1 MFELSSPAQQ
11 VLLTFQ
17 SMTLLITFHT
27 TTLLPLI
34 LFTITCVL
42 WVFLSIFA
50 FGERTMTCLD
60 FCDLQMNIIKL

>member
-42 WVFLSIFA
+42 WVFLFA
-50 FGERTMTCLD
+50 FGERT
-60 FCDLQMNIIKL
+60 FHRVKLGTPTLH